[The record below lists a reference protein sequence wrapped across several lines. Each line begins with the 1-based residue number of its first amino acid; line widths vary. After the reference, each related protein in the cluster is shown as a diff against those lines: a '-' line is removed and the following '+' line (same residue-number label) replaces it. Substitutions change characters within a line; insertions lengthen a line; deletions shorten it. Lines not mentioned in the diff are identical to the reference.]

1 MEPEYLA
8 RLKAEIE
15 RAEGLAKTAR
25 KEIERAKR
33 AEIDVSEA
41 ERDLEETERKLKLL
55 RKEYIEAK

>member
-1 MEPEYLA
+1 MEPEYAA

-25 KEIERAKR
+25 KEVERAKR

-41 ERDLEETERKLKLL
+41 ERDLGETERKLRLL
-55 RKEYIEAK
+55 REVYIEGK